1 MVEKV
6 ETVKMVKI
14 VMSLLMSSA
23 APHRL
28 GEPPLVNWAM
38 EVINQLPRGTH

>member
-23 APHRL
+23 QNRASKAAPQKL
-28 GEPPLVNWAM
+28 GEPP
-38 EVINQLPRGTH
+38 